1 MLYNLVNPIDRI
13 NRVISMRPRNDN
25 ATLPLSP
32 EFLAYLGAD
41 RSSEGDRLPAIQD
54 LARELGISAGKLREQ
69 LEVARQLGLVEVRPK
84 TGIRKL
90 PYSFLATLRLSLRYA
105 LSEDP
110 SFFEQF
116 GEIRNHLEVAY
127 WREAVGLLQADD
139 RQMLQRLVERAWEKL
154 RGSPVQIPHAE
165 HRALHLTMYS
175 RLTNTFVRGML
186 EAYWE
191 AYEAVGLNVYEDYA
205 YLENVWNFHER
216 MVEAILNGDLEAGFA
231 VELEHAGLLHVR
243 PELDRIRSAASLPSL
258 EAPARQAG

>member
-1 MLYNLVNPIDRI
+1 M
-13 NRVISMRPRNDN
+13 VIPMRSRTD
-25 ATLPLSP
+25 TSGLLPAA

-54 LARELGISAGKLREQ
+54 LARTLGISAGKLREQ

-90 PYSFLATLRLSLRYA
+90 PYSFLSTLRLSLGYA

-110 SFFEQF
+110 SCFEQF

-127 WREAVGLLQADD
+127 WREAVGLLQPED
-139 RQMLQRLVERAWEKL
+139 RQMLRRLVERAWEKL
-154 RGSPVQIPHAE
+154 RGTPVQIPHAE

-205 YLENVWNFHER
+205 YLEDVWDYHER
-216 MVEAILNGDLEAGFA
+216 MVEAIVRDDLDAGFA
-231 VELEHAGLLHVR
+231 VELEHAGLLHAR
-243 PELDRIRSAASLPSL
+243 PELDRIRAASPIPST
-258 EAPARQAG
+258 EAPARQVG